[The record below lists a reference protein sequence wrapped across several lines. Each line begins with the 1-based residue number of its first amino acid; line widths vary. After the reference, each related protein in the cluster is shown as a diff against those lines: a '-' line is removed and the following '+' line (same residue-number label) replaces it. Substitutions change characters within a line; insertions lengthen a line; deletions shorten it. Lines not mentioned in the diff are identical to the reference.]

1 MVLHSGLADTFQF
14 ALVIIHGI
22 EMYNWV
28 SLVGYLYIW
37 FVVSI
42 VLDRGIAL
50 MDGFASLIVAWCVG
64 CESWSWVW
72 ADLCC
77 GLWRMCIL
85 GVRHS

>member
-1 MVLHSGLADTFQF
+1 
-14 ALVIIHGI
+14 
-22 EMYNWV
+22 MYNWV
-28 SLVGYLYIW
+28 SLEGYLYIR

-50 MDGFASLIVAWCVG
+50 MDSFASWIVAWCVG

-77 GLWRMCIL
+77 GLWMMCIL
-85 GVRHS
+85 GLRHSWIVDCLDS